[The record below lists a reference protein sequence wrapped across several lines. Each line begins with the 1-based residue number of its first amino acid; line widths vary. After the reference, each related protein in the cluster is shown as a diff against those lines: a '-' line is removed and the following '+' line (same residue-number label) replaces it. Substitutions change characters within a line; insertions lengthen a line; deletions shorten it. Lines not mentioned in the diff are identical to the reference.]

1 MGPLDISINKAY
13 FLPPSFSFLFRC
25 SSISWFQDVTK
36 WVSEWF
42 PFFTASPSTGLS
54 ELFTYHNND
63 GGTMLMMPFLA
74 FPAVRPRLLWPQLA
88 QEGWDASRKEPDGRW
103 SDWKYS
109 NLEAKN
115 ITSYIV
121 QESSSLKL
129 FAWLLKKPDCTLAKT
144 QGEGVKKSIYILHI
158 SRSGSGG
165 VSHLGPDRKE
175 MWKFWPIFSIVFW
188 FFDTQNTLN
197 IIVKGLKYAF
207 LSVLNKSAILLFDDF
222 VTEQQQ
228 TVCRKNWGY

>member
-1 MGPLDISINKAY
+1 MSLSE
-13 FLPPSFSFLFRC
+13 
-25 SSISWFQDVTK
+25 
-36 WVSEWF
+36 WVSDS
-42 PFFTASPSTGLS
+42 PFLQLAHLRVFQSYSLIIKMM
-54 ELFTYHNND
+54 
-63 GGTMLMMPFLA
+63 GTMLMMPFLA
-74 FPAVRPRLLWPQLA
+74 FPAVSPRLLWPQLA